1 MKTYSPKYVII
12 MSFVLI
18 ACAIA
23 AMLVPS
29 EKDSAKE
36 TAREENKAEI
46 ALENFIYAL
55 RDGDFETAFS
65 LCDTTLMHD
74 YLEAYKQL
82 WEVKSQKDSAYFA
95 ALTSKVENTTIHT
108 ANVKELDGVCIIDY
122 TLSMDEFTKQCSATV
137 RKEEGEWKVVT
148 VTDEI

>member
-1 MKTYSPKYVII
+1 MKPYSPNYVII

-29 EKDSAKE
+29 EKDSGKE
-36 TAREENKAEI
+36 TAVEENKAEI

-74 YLEAYKQL
+74 YLEAYKQI
-82 WEVKSQKDSAYFA
+82 WEAKSQKDSASFA
-95 ALTSKVENTTIHT
+95 ALTSKVGNIILHTTDL
-108 ANVKELDGVCIIDY
+108 KELDGVCIIDY

-137 RKEEGEWKVVT
+137 RKEEGEWKVAT
-148 VTDEI
+148 ITNGI